1 MRFAQKLTL
10 TIVLLLCVTLSA
22 GGAWN
27 IQQNLNHA
35 LNTALQQDTA
45 LHQRECYMLE
55 ARIMQET
62 GVGAVHQKIAES
74 VKQYAEEM
82 HAASGQESA
91 AFAVFTREHGI
102 SLYSGMPSDIPYM
115 AQYNAV
121 QNGADSAQYVRTP
134 QKEYLLLASPL
145 HGTEEDVWMVSAYD
159 VSPLFQERD
168 RQVRQY
174 LVLEVAALILA
185 GGAAVGI
192 SLLLTRPLRHL
203 EAASHSIAA
212 GNYGSRVEITSKD
225 EVGQLSQTFNTMADA
240 VQNNMEALV
249 EESQRQKRFVA
260 AFTHELKTPMTAILG
275 YADLL
280 RSGEQPAPRRQKASN
295 YIYHESARLEALS
308 GALLQLLGLEHEQLK
323 LVPTPMTQVLV
334 EMQRSLPQ
342 LEVQLQVDCPQN
354 AVVLAEHTLLA
365 DLLRNLV
372 LNAAAASPA
381 RGRVAVRCGLQ
392 GEKWAVCVEDW
403 GQGIPE
409 EELDKILEPF
419 YRVDKSRAR
428 KNGGNGLGL
437 NLCAQIAQLH
447 GSSLQIES
455 RLGQGTTVTLLLK
468 KGEKL

>member
-10 TIVLLLCVTLSA
+10 TIVLLLCVTLSV

-35 LNTALQQDTA
+35 LDTALQQDTA

-55 ARIMQET
+55 AWIIRET
-62 GVGAVHQKIAES
+62 GVGAAHQKIAES
-74 VKQYAEEM
+74 VKQYAEEI
-82 HAASGQESA
+82 HAPSGRESS
-91 AFAVFTREHGI
+91 AFAVFTRKHGL

-115 AQYNAV
+115 DQYKVV
-121 QNGADSAQYVRTP
+121 QNGAGSAQYIRTP
-134 QKEYLLLASPL
+134 QKEYLLMASPL
-145 HGTEEDVWMVSAYD
+145 HGTD
-159 VSPLFQERD
+159 
-168 RQVRQY
+168 
-174 LVLEVAALILA
+174 
-185 GGAAVGI
+185 
-192 SLLLTRPLRHL
+192 
-203 EAASHSIAA
+203 
-212 GNYGSRVEITSKD
+212 
-225 EVGQLSQTFNTMADA
+225 
-240 VQNNMEALV
+240 
-249 EESQRQKRFVA
+249 
-260 AFTHELKTPMTAILG
+260 
-275 YADLL
+275 
-280 RSGEQPAPRRQKASN
+280 

-323 LVPTPMTQVLV
+323 LVPTPMTQVLA

-354 AVVLAEHTLLA
+354 AVVLAERTLLA

-381 RGRVAVRCGLQ
+381 GGRVAVRCCPQ
-392 GEKWAVCVEDW
+392 GEKWAICVEDW

-447 GSSLQIES
+447 GSSLQIKS